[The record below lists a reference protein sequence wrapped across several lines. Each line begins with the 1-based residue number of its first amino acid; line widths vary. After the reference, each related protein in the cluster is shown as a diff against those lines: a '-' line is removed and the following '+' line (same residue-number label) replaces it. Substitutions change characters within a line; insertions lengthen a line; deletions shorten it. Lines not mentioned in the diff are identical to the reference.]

1 MDSEERRFKL
11 LDTLLDYSKGTL
23 WWVHN
28 RLWKEQFAGFVW
40 KKNSDFHPGL
50 SICRRDVEG
59 IYNTVPMLLG
69 TSKRP
74 HGSNALSVSHMSPEG
89 ASHHDRPGYF
99 RVLRP
104 CPLRLDYFG
113 RKDTITQNVTKPRLE
128 SDEMRVLDKMLSG
141 KEV

>member
-40 KKNSDFHPGL
+40 KKNCDFHPGL

-74 HGSNALSVSHMSPEG
+74 HGSKALSVRHMSPEG

-99 RVLRP
+99 SVLRP

>member
-11 LDTLLDYSKGTL
+11 LDMLLDYSKGTL

-28 RLWKEQFAGFVW
+28 RLWQEQIAGFKW
-40 KKNSDFHPGL
+40 KRNSDFHPGL
-50 SICRRDVEG
+50 SICRQGVEG
-59 IYNTVPMLLG
+59 VYSTIPVLLG

-74 HGSNALSVSHMSPEG
+74 QGRNVLSVRHMSPEW
-89 ASHHDRPGYF
+89 SQHHDRPGYF

-104 CPLRLDYFG
+104 YPLRLDHFG
-113 RKDTITQNVTKPRLE
+113 RKDAITQNVTKPRLE
-128 SDEMRVLDKMLSG
+128 RDEMRILDKMLSG